1 MKEPTHNDN
10 APDISASIGE
20 PVALYT
26 ANQGR
31 KGDSSGKKG
40 LTKSTCASG
49 PLLRTACPSSLRVL
63 FIGLVLLRDLHV
75 MV

>member
-40 LTKSTCASG
+40 LTKSTS
-49 PLLRTACPSSLRVL
+49 RQYKS
-63 FIGLVLLRDLHV
+63 
-75 MV
+75 